1 MINANTTQNP
11 RHFLLLRCPIFLLV
25 DEENKQFGKKGKKR
39 WDKRIKCYEGVGM
52 NGSKIKGVICS
63 DKREKRFKRE
73 IREE

>member
-1 MINANTTQNP
+1 
-11 RHFLLLRCPIFLLV
+11 V

-52 NGSKIKGVICS
+52 NGSKIKGVIICS